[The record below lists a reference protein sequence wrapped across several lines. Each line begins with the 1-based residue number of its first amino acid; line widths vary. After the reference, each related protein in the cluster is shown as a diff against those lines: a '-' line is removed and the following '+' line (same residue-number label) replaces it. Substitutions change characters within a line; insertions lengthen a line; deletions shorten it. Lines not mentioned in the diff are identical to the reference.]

1 MLPHETFLTILART
15 KMERGISRAVDNEYL
30 VNQARTC
37 VASDYLPPKF
47 VEAGLKEDQQ
57 SCCNEP
63 SDSRNSPDSPDS
75 GASVA
80 SGLYPGN
87 LFSGGFIETPVYTFT
102 LPDLSCY
109 PGKLFYDFI
118 FLKIRMM

>member
-1 MLPHETFLTILART
+1 
-15 KMERGISRAVDNEYL
+15 MERGISRAVDNEYL
-30 VNQARTC
+30 VNHARSC

-47 VEAGLKEDQQ
+47 VEGVLKEEHQ
-57 SCCNEP
+57 SCCNNEP

-75 GASVA
+75 GASVG
-80 SGLYPGN
+80 SGLYSGN

-109 PGKLFYDFI
+109 QGKGS
-118 FLKIRMM
+118 